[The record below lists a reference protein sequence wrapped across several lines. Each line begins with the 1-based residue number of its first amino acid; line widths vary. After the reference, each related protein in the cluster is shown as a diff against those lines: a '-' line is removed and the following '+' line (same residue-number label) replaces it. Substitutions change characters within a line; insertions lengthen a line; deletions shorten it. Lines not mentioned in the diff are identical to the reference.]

1 MRIERALAKFVCAA
15 LIAIVFAARPSI
27 AAADVQAG
35 PASEFMRAVSDD
47 SIRILRSTNLT
58 KEERDARF
66 RALLEERFDM
76 PFISRFAL
84 GRYWQTA
91 TMQQREA
98 YTSTFTE
105 YVLQIYSARL
115 RDYAGETLRVIS
127 ERQAGERDIVV
138 NTRIE
143 RPSREPLEAQ
153 WRVRDVDGSL
163 RIIDVVLAGVS
174 MIVTQRDEFAAIVQ
188 RQNVDG
194 LISAMR
200 ARAEELRKQG

>member
-1 MRIERALAKFVCAA
+1 MAVAKFVCTA
-15 LIAIVFAARPSI
+15 LIAIAFTARPPI
-27 AAADVQAG
+27 VAADVQAG

-47 SIRILRSTNLT
+47 AIRILRSADLT

-76 PFISRFAL
+76 PFIARFAL

-98 YTSTFTE
+98 YTRTFTE
-105 YVLQIYSARL
+105 YVLQVYSARL
-115 RDYAGETLRVIS
+115 RDYTRETLRVIS
-127 ERQAGERDIVV
+127 ERQAGERDVV
-138 NTRIE
+138 VDTRIE

-153 WRVRDVDGSL
+153 WRVRDVNGRL
-163 RIIDVVLAGVS
+163 RIIDVVLAGIS
-174 MIVTQRDEFAAIVQ
+174 MVITQRDEFAAILQ

-200 ARAEELRKQG
+200 VRAEEMRKQG